1 MECKA
6 ITKKVAMTKKKEA
19 SKSNPSTEIV
29 QNAVYKPKTMQ
40 LDTFINYKTMLQ
52 EPLTTTNLERLCRDL
67 TAWAM
72 GDENALK
79 VTQFLEGRGINQ
91 RTWTRWVAKYEI
103 LAEANDFA
111 MMCIG
116 TRREIGL
123 ITRKLDSQSTTVSM
137 LLYDPQWR
145 DIFAM
150 KAKLMAQEGL
160 QSGQRIVVLEKFP
173 NSDLVPIRKTEEGG

>member
-1 MECKA
+1 
-6 ITKKVAMTKKKEA
+6 MTKKKEA
-19 SKSNPSTEIV
+19 PKINPNTEIV

-79 VTQFLEGRGINQ
+79 IAQFLEGRGINQ
-91 RTWTRWVAKYEI
+91 RTWTRWVSKYEI

-111 MMCIG
+111 DIQRAAAAKGDDGIALARLISGSRGFHVFDGGIG
-116 TRREIGL
+116 MDAGKNCPTLARNGFE
-123 ITRKLDSQSTTVSM
+123 
-137 LLYDPQWR
+137 
-145 DIFAM
+145 
-150 KAKLMAQEGL
+150 
-160 QSGQRIVVLEKFP
+160 
-173 NSDLVPIRKTEEGG
+173 